1 LVFSCRFSVRRV
13 VLLAVL
19 TGKRVDR
26 KTGRLNELAP
36 CISQLEPC
44 NLIVNRSIILSV
56 NWRIGELKNMYSLI
70 LVFTV
75 IIISGLIAFVG
86 DWVGLKIG
94 KRRVT
99 IFGLRPHS
107 TAIFITI
114 ISGILI
120 AIITVTILAISSN
133 DVRTALFGMEELKEK
148 LSYLSREVESRN
160 TQLSSTKEDLKKK
173 TTQLQEMEEKYQKLS
188 EDIINKTGQLEELL
202 IIREGLIE
210 EKDKLTK
217 EVEELNATIK
227 ALYSGIAWIR
237 EGEVIFGSDEQI
249 ALTIIQSQ
257 RPIEEIKEELIKF
270 INEASNK
277 VLAMGAKKDER
288 TNQVFIIAQ
297 EEFEEIAQKI
307 YDGDKE
313 MIVRLLSSINVV
325 KEEPIVAHFKI
336 LENKLI
342 FKIDEEIISEEIE
355 SSEVPG
361 DVEKELL
368 SLLRKVNIS
377 AVEKGIIPDPK
388 TSFVGSVSAVN
399 LYDTVRTIIE
409 SSTTMKVT
417 VISVYDTWRTGPL
430 RVRMEAKPIS
440 SPNPLASD

>member
-1 LVFSCRFSVRRV
+1 
-13 VLLAVL
+13 
-19 TGKRVDR
+19 
-26 KTGRLNELAP
+26 
-36 CISQLEPC
+36 
-44 NLIVNRSIILSV
+44 
-56 NWRIGELKNMYSLI
+56 MYSLI
-70 LVFTV
+70 LISIVL
-75 IIISGLIAFVG
+75 IISGLIAFVG

-94 KRRVT
+94 KKRVT

-148 LSYLSREVESRN
+148 LSYLSREVELRN
-160 TQLSSTKEDLKKK
+160 MQLSSTKEDLKEK

-188 EDIINKTGQLEELL
+188 EDIKNKASQLEELL

-210 EKDKLTK
+210 EKDKLTE

-237 EGEVIFGSDEQI
+237 EGEVIFGSEEQI
-249 ALTIIQSQ
+249 ALTIIQGQ
-257 RPIEEIKEELIKF
+257 RPIEEIKEELIRF
-270 INEASNK
+270 LNEASNK

-288 TNQVFIIAQ
+288 SNQVFIIA
-297 EEFEEIAQKI
+297 EKEFEDIAQKI
-307 YDGDKE
+307 YDSDKE
-313 MIVRLLSSINVV
+313 IIVRLLSLINVV
-325 KEEPIVAHFKI
+325 KGEPIVVHFNI
-336 LENKLI
+336 SENKLV

-368 SLLRKVNIS
+368 SLLRKVNII
-377 AVEKGIIPDPK
+377 AVKEGIIPDPK
-388 TSFVGSVSAVN
+388 TSFVGTVSAIN
-399 LYDTVRTIIE
+399 LYDTIRTIVE
-409 SSTTMKVT
+409 SGTTMKVSI
-417 VISVYDTWRTGPL
+417 ISIYDTWSTGPL

-440 SPNPLASD
+440 

>member
-1 LVFSCRFSVRRV
+1 
-13 VLLAVL
+13 
-19 TGKRVDR
+19 
-26 KTGRLNELAP
+26 
-36 CISQLEPC
+36 
-44 NLIVNRSIILSV
+44 
-56 NWRIGELKNMYSLI
+56 MYSLI
-70 LVFTV
+70 LIFTV

-94 KRRVT
+94 KKRVT

-148 LSYLSREVESRN
+148 LFNLSREVELRN
-160 TQLSSTKEDLKKK
+160 TQLSFTKEDLKEK
-173 TTQLQEMEEKYQKLS
+173 TTQLQEMEEKYQELS
-188 EDIINKTGQLEELL
+188 EDIKNKTDQLEELL

-237 EGEVIFGSDEQI
+237 EGEVILGSEEQI
-249 ALTIIQSQ
+249 ALTIIQGQ
-257 RPIEEIKEELIKF
+257 RPIEEIKKELF
-270 INEASNK
+270 DFLNEASNK

-288 TNQVFIIAQ
+288 TNQVFIISQ
-297 EEFEEIAQKI
+297 EEFEDITQKI
-307 YDGDKE
+307 YDSDKE

-325 KEEPIVAHFKI
+325 KGEPIVTHFKI
-336 LENKLI
+336 LENKLL

-355 SSEVPG
+355 SSEVYNE
-361 DVEKELL
+361 VEKKLL
-368 SLLRKVNIS
+368 SLLRKVNII
-377 AVEKGIIPDPK
+377 AVKEGIIPDPK
-388 TSFVGSVSAVN
+388 TSFVGTVSAIN
-399 LYDTVRTIIE
+399 LYDTIRTIVE
-409 SSTTMKVT
+409 SGTTMKVT
-417 VISVYDTWRTGPL
+417 VISIYDTWSTGPL

-440 SPNPLASD
+440 SSNPFASD

>member
-1 LVFSCRFSVRRV
+1 
-13 VLLAVL
+13 
-19 TGKRVDR
+19 
-26 KTGRLNELAP
+26 
-36 CISQLEPC
+36 
-44 NLIVNRSIILSV
+44 
-56 NWRIGELKNMYSLI
+56 MYSLI

-94 KRRVT
+94 KKRVT

-120 AIITVTILAISSN
+120 AIITVSILAISSN

-148 LSYLSREVESRN
+148 LSYLSREVELRN
-160 TQLSSTKEDLKKK
+160 TQLSSTKEDLKEK
-173 TTQLQEMEEKYQKLS
+173 TTQFQEMEEKYQKLS
-188 EDIINKTGQLEELL
+188 EEIKNKTGQLEELL

-249 ALTIIQSQ
+249 ALTIIQGQ
-257 RPIEEIKEELIKF
+257 RPIEEIKEELIRF
-270 INEASNK
+270 INEASDK
-277 VLAMGAKKDER
+277 VLAMGAKKNER

-297 EEFEEIAQKI
+297 EEFEDIAQKT
-307 YDGDKE
+307 YDSDKE

-325 KEEPIVAHFKI
+325 KGEPIVAHFKT

-342 FKIDEEIISEEIE
+342 FKIDEEIIFEEIE

-361 DVEKELL
+361 EVEKELL
-368 SLLRKVNIS
+368 TLLRKVNIL

-388 TSFVGSVSAVN
+388 TSFVGTVSAVN
-399 LYDTVRTIIE
+399 LYDTVKTIVE
-409 SSTTMKVT
+409 SGTIMKVS
-417 VISVYDTWRTGPL
+417 VLSVYDTWSTGPL
-430 RVRMEAKPIS
+430 RVRIEAKPIS
-440 SPNPLASD
+440 SLNPLTSD